1 MEAKAIAR
9 YVRSSPRKV
18 RLVVDLIRGK
28 SLEEARN
35 ILRYTNKRGAYF
47 VAKVLE
53 SAAANAVNNHD
64 MLEDR
69 LYVKAAYVDEGPALK
84 RVLPRARG
92 RADII
97 KKRTSHITV
106 ILGEK
111 HGK

>member
-9 YVRSSPRKV
+9 YVRISPRKV

-28 SLEEARN
+28 SPRRPATSCATPTSGELTSW
-35 ILRYTNKRGAYF
+35 L
-47 VAKVLE
+47 KVLE

>member
-1 MEAKAIAR
+1 MEARAIAR
-9 YVRSSPRKV
+9 YIRISPRKV

-28 SLEEARN
+28 SLEEARA
-35 ILRYTNKRGAYF
+35 ILRYLNKRAALP

-53 SAAANAVNNHD
+53 SAAANAVNNQN

-69 LYVKAAYVDEGPALK
+69 LFVKAAYVDEGPALK

-97 KKRTSHITV
+97 KRRTSHITIV
-106 ILGEK
+106 LGEK

>member
-1 MEAKAIAR
+1 MEARAVAR
-9 YVRSSPRKV
+9 YIRISPRKV

-28 SLEEARN
+28 GLEEARA
-35 ILRYTNKRGAYF
+35 ILRYLNRRAALP

-64 MLEDR
+64 LLEDR

-97 KKRTSHITV
+97 KKRTSHITIV
-106 ILGEK
+106 LGEK

>member
-1 MEAKAIAR
+1 M
-9 YVRSSPRKV
+9 SPRKV

-28 SLEEARN
+28 SLEEARA
-35 ILRYTNKRGAYF
+35 ILRYLNKRAALP

-69 LYVKAAYVDEGPALK
+69 LFVKAAYVDEGPALK

-97 KKRTSHITV
+97 KRGTSHITIV
-106 ILGEK
+106 LGEK

>member
-9 YVRSSPRKV
+9 YVRISPRKV
-18 RLVVDLIRGK
+18 RLVVDLIR
-28 SLEEARN
+28 ERARGGPQHPA
-35 ILRYTNKRGAYF
+35 LHQQAGAYF

>member
-9 YVRSSPRKV
+9 YVRISPRKV

-28 SLEEARN
+28 SLEEARA
-35 ILRYTNKRGAYF
+35 ILRYTPKRGAYY

-53 SAAANAVNNHD
+53 SAAANAGNNPD

-69 LYVKAAYVDEGPALK
+69 LFVMAAFVDVGPALK